1 VITLVGDGGFNMLVG
16 EFLTAVHHHLP
27 VKIVIFDN
35 AAFGLVTLEAES
47 VGILPFREAI
57 EFPNPDYAALARAC
71 GAQGFTVSDPALL
84 EAILIEAFACPGPA
98 IVGCNVAADEM
109 PNLPHIELEQVGGY
123 AFAKIK
129 EAIAAVTGG

>member
-1 VITLVGDGGFNMLVG
+1 MIPLVGDGGFNMLVG

-57 EFPNPDYAALARAC
+57 DFPNPDYAALARLRRA
-71 GAQGFTVSDPALL
+71 GFHGERSS
-84 EAILIEAFACPGPA
+84 
-98 IVGCNVAADEM
+98 VARGDFDRSVRV
-109 PNLPHIELEQVGGY
+109 PRPRYRRVQRRG
-123 AFAKIK
+123 
-129 EAIAAVTGG
+129 